1 MVNFVNIP
9 KELKTNASFCL
20 WKLEKRSGKPTKV
33 PYNPRTGQLAKTN
46 DPSTFGDFNTAMKAY
61 VMGGWDG
68 IGYRVSEGI
77 GAIDIDHCI
86 REDGKPARS
95 CVGIQSLPKGAI
107 CEVEVIAT
115 V

>member
-46 DPSTFGDFNTAMKAY
+46 DTIYTPIRDTEPAESDFDDLDEEKTRNCF
-61 VMGGWDG
+61 
-68 IGYRVSEGI
+68 
-77 GAIDIDHCI
+77 CI
-86 REDGKPARS
+86 FSKR
-95 CVGIQSLPKGAI
+95 
-107 CEVEVIAT
+107 
-115 V
+115 